1 MRRICWMRWRWDA
14 GEALPAAEA
23 AQYVQIWGRR
33 IPETELA
40 IPIYAAVQR
49 GKPQAAVRYGRQ
61 QPEGRPAETAGAAAI
76 ILILAAVRQ
85 RKSADAVS
93 LP

>member
-1 MRRICWMRWRWDA
+1 MRWRWDA

-49 GKPQAAVRYGRQ
+49 G
-61 QPEGRPAETAGAAAI
+61 ETAGSRAVRKAAAGRTTGGNDRRGGRSDFGQSE
-76 ILILAAVRQ
+76 AK
-85 RKSADAVS
+85 KSADAVS

>member
-61 QPEGRPAETAGAAAI
+61 QPEERPAETIGAAAV
-76 ILILAAVRQ
+76 LILDRARQ

>member
-14 GEALPAAEA
+14 GEAFPAAEA
-23 AQYVQIWGRR
+23 AQYMQIWGRR
-33 IPETELA
+33 ILETELA

-49 GKPQAAVRYGRQ
+49 GKPQAAVRYGKQ
-61 QPEGRPAETAGAAAI
+61 QPERAEAETAGAEAI
-76 ILILAAVRQ
+76 ILILAAARQ
-85 RKSADAVS
+85 RKNADAAL